1 MAAAELATVAVPNEE
16 VQPESEYRFTEAA
29 FCNPENAIVGVALL
43 PGLEAGDCNWT
54 TTVEAGVVA
63 AVEELDFGLHAT
75 RDKSMTPKR
84 NKFLNKIIAKTPEFQ
99 RTYRSFGVENKEL
112 KTFNIKEKS
121 NSWTKKINFS
131 VQSDWKDK
139 RLFLDEKKGPNNGP
153 SKVTL
158 RF

>member
-1 MAAAELATVAVPNEE
+1 MTAAELATVAVPNEE

-54 TTVEAGVVA
+54 TTVEAGAVA
-63 AVEELDFGLHAT
+63 AAGELDFALHAT

-99 RTYRSFGVENKEL
+99 RTYRSFGVEKKEL

-121 NSWTKKINFS
+121 NNWTKEINFPFRTIR
-131 VQSDWKDK
+131 KDK
-139 RLFLDEKKGPNNGP
+139 TLFLDKRKGPNNGP
-153 SKVTL
+153 SKVIL